1 MNCPEKNS
9 GNSVHLDEPGSQG
22 YIVIS
27 TFIFRFSSYVIME
40 IEKYL
45 QRIGCNGTIRPT
57 IESLQVLQKRHL
69 LSIPFENLDIHYK
82 IPIQLNVESIFEK
95 VVIKKRG
102 GFCYELNGI
111 FYELLRSIGFDVKM
125 ISARVF
131 DQRQQIFSPEFDH
144 LAIIAKI
151 DSVDYLADAGFGEF
165 AFSPLQVEPDTIQ
178 NDERGNFRIERHDNS
193 YYKVVKRAGE
203 AWVPEYM
210 FTLTKRDLSE
220 FEDMCRYNQT
230 SPLSHFT
237 QNKFCSLATE
247 KGRITVTAKK
257 IKITVGDSVTEVP
270 LDSEEEFLEA
280 LATYFQIK
288 PYNGVKLGSVASA

>member
-1 MNCPEKNS
+1 
-9 GNSVHLDEPGSQG
+9 
-22 YIVIS
+22 
-27 TFIFRFSSYVIME
+27 ME

-45 QRIGCNGTIRPT
+45 QRLGYNGSIQPT
-57 IESLQVLQKRHL
+57 IELLRVLQKRHL
-69 LSIPFENLDIHYK
+69 LNVPFENLDIHYK
-82 IPIQLNVESIFEK
+82 VPIQLDLETIFEK

-131 DQRQQIFSPEFDH
+131 DQVQQIFSPEFDH

-165 AFSPLQVEPDTIQ
+165 AFTPLKVEPDTIQ
-178 NDERGNFRIERHDNS
+178 NDERGKFRIDRHDNS
-193 YYKVVKRAGE
+193 YYKVSKGVGE
-203 AWVPEYM
+203 EWVPEYM

-220 FEDMCRYNQT
+220 FEDMCKYNQT

-257 IKITVGDSVTEVP
+257 TKITVGDSVTEGL

-280 LATYFQIK
+280 LETYFHIR
-288 PYNGVKLGSVASA
+288 PNNGVQLTLAASA